1 MDGAAPSY
9 MGNMWSNVFVIL
21 FIIFIHS
28 IIDQV
33 RKDLQSDGRILFS
46 GYSQGG
52 GFAEMARMYTEKKY
66 NETWPVITF
75 GSAGAACFPRD
86 LLGFGRTNYLDDVDP
101 TKYYENVTNYNNLF
115 DPYGGVLGEN
125 IVDTCFLGKYDIDN
139 DIQSSFQYKYCK
151 EVAGYSIVRMIGDEN
166 LGIEPLRTEFGLCR
180 YLSHGNYWMMKELAR
195 DEELNSDGTT
205 YGECFQY
212 EGAEL
217 ESGQC
222 PVESDGLLDTA
233 STISK
238 FIPGALILIARMLI

>member
-1 MDGAAPSY
+1 MLIPQSI
-9 MGNMWSNVFVIL
+9 MKMLQTTVI
-21 FIIFIHS
+21 FF
-28 IIDQV
+28 
-33 RKDLQSDGRILFS
+33 
-46 GYSQGG
+46 
-52 GFAEMARMYTEKKY
+52 
-66 NETWPVITF
+66 N
-75 GSAGAACFPRD
+75 
-86 LLGFGRTNYLDDVDP
+86 
-101 TKYYENVTNYNNLF
+101 
-115 DPYGGVLGEN
+115 PYGGVLGEN
-125 IVDTCFLGKYDIDN
+125 IGETCFQGKYDIDN
-139 DIQSSFQYKYCK
+139 DIQSSVQYKYCK

-233 STISK
+233 STMLK